1 MTILPLLL
9 LALASPQQPAATFH
23 AHVQWREYIE
33 VRYPDKEKRNAVG
46 RFMTA
51 YDISDPKKREET
63 YKPYLHILDPE
74 TGKPITKGAGGEF
87 THHRGIFIGWNK
99 LTVAGKTYDRW
110 HMTGGEQVVKEATS
124 SSSLSSIGQSAAIH
138 APKIVWTG
146 ATRAETL
153 IEESRTMHFMPPPTG
168 AFVQVDFLSE
178 LKAVAGDTIFDGDP
192 EHAGL
197 HFRPTDATDRANTI
211 YLYPK
216 AGANAHKDRD
226 YPWVGMTYTAEGQKY
241 SVVMLS
247 HPQNPTGTAWSAYRN
262 YGRFGA
268 FYKTAI
274 KKDETLKIQAR
285 FVVYKGELPSPEAI
299 QALWNGYTGKKE
311 PLAASTRKPS
321 EQPAPKK

>member
-1 MTILPLLL
+1 MTLLPFLL
-9 LALASPQQPAATFH
+9 LALAGQTPLQASLVADQYVEIRAQGKP
-23 AHVQWREYIE
+23 I
-33 VRYPDKEKRNAVG
+33 G

-74 TGKPITKGAGGEF
+74 TGKPITKGMGGEF

-110 HMTGGEQVVKEATS
+110 HMVGGEQIVKKGGVAS
-124 SSSLSSIGQSAAIH
+124 SARGESAIS

-146 ATRAETL
+146 ATRDETL
-153 IEESRTMHFMPPPTG
+153 LEERRDMIFGPPPTG
-168 AFVQVDFLSE
+168 AFVQVDFSSE
-178 LKAVAGDTIFDGDP
+178 LKAVAGDTSFDGDP

-197 HFRPTDATDRANTI
+197 HFRPTDAMDRANTV

-216 AGANAHKDRD
+216 AEANAHKDRD
-226 YPWVGMTYTAEGQKY
+226 YPWVGMTYTAEGNKY

-247 HPQNPTGTAWSAYRN
+247 HPSNPSGTAWSAYRN

-274 KKDETLKIQAR
+274 QKDETLKIRAR

-299 QALWNGYTGKKE
+299 QALWNGYVGKKE
-311 PLAASTRKPS
+311 PLAASTRKPA

>member
-1 MTILPLLL
+1 
-9 LALASPQQPAATFH
+9 
-23 AHVQWREYIE
+23 
-33 VRYPDKEKRNAVG
+33 
-46 RFMTA
+46 
-51 YDISDPKKREET
+51 
-63 YKPYLHILDPE
+63 
-74 TGKPITKGAGGEF
+74 
-87 THHRGIFIGWNK
+87 RGIFIGWNK
-99 LTVAGKTYDRW
+99 LTVNGKTYDRW
-110 HMTGGEQVVKEATS
+110 HMTGGEQVVKEANGIT
-124 SSSLSSIGQSAAIH
+124 IANSAGLGVLIT

-146 ATRAETL
+146 TKRDETL
-153 IEESRTMHFMPPPTG
+153 IEEARTMRFSPAPPG
-168 AFVQVDFLSE
+168 AFARVDFTSE
-178 LKAVAGDTIFDGDP
+178 LKAVGGDTVFDGDP

-197 HFRPTDATDRANTI
+197 HFRPTDATDRANTV

-216 AGANAHKDRD
+216 AEANAHKDRD

-247 HPQNPTGTAWSAYRN
+247 HPSNPGGTAWSAYRN

-299 QALWNGYTGKKE
+299 QALWNGYAGKKE
-311 PLAASTRKPS
+311 PLAASTRKPA